1 MATAHPDA
9 DLGDLRPTGI
19 GPIGDLPWGSHI
31 CMFYETEKDLIE
43 ANVEYFRAGLSGN
56 EHCVWGLSEPLT
68 GEQARRALRLAVPEA
83 DRRLAEGAMEL
94 IPDLRSFL
102 GGGGLDPKRIT
113 SRWQQKL
120 AEARTRG
127 FEGLRVSGNA
137 FWMERHLWETF
148 RQYEAELDEAVA
160 GRPMLVLCTYCL
172 LAARAVDI
180 LDVAVTH
187 NFTIARRGGR
197 WEYVETP
204 ELRAAKREIRRLNN
218 AVDILSLSFPGHEK
232 LTPRE
237 RTMLAQ
243 IVLGAS
249 NKEAAR
255 ALDISPRTA
264 EFHRANILRKL
275 EARNLPQLMH
285 LVLGGTERRLEA

>member
-1 MATAHPDA
+1 MPAADPDTEP
-9 DLGDLRPTGI
+9 GDLRPTGI
-19 GPIGDLPWGSHI
+19 GPIGRLPWGSHI
-31 CMFYETEKDLIE
+31 CMFYETEGDLIE
-43 ANVEYFRAGLSGN
+43 ANVEYLRAGLRGN
-56 EHCVWGLSEPLT
+56 EYCVWGLSEPLT
-68 GEQARRALRLAVPEA
+68 EEQARRALRLTMPEA
-83 DRRLAEGAMEL
+83 DKYLAAGAMEL
-94 IPDLRSFL
+94 IPDLRSYL
-102 GGGGLDPKRIT
+102 GGGEFDPKRIT
-113 SRWQQKL
+113 NRWQRKL

-137 FWMERHLWETF
+137 FWMERHMWETF
-148 RQYEAELDEAVA
+148 RQYEAELDQAVA

-172 LAARAVDI
+172 GAARAVDI

-204 ELRAAKREIRRLNN
+204 ELRSAKRAICRLND
-218 AVDILSLSFPGHEK
+218 AVDILSLSFPGHDK

-237 RTMLAQ
+237 RAMLAQ

-255 ALDISPRTA
+255 ALGISPRTA

-275 EARNLPQLMH
+275 EARNLPELMQ
-285 LVLGGTERRLEA
+285 LVLAGTDRRLEA

>member
-1 MATAHPDA
+1 MAGA
-9 DLGDLRPTGI
+9 DLGTEGGDLRPTGI
-19 GPIGDLPWGSHI
+19 EPIGSLPWGSHI
-31 CMFYETEKDLIE
+31 CMFYETEEDLLE
-43 ANVEYFRAGLSGN
+43 ANVEYLQAGLSGN
-56 EHCVWGLSEPLT
+56 EYCVWGVSEPLAE
-68 GEQARRALRLAVPEA
+68 EQARHELRLALPDA
-83 DRRLAEGAMEL
+83 DRHLAEGAIEL
-94 IPDLRSFL
+94 IPDYRSYL
-102 GGGGLDPKRIT
+102 GGNGFDPKRIAGH
-113 SRWQQKL
+113 WIQKL
-120 AEARTRG
+120 AEARARG

-148 RQYEAELDEAVA
+148 SQYEAELDGAVS
-160 GRPMLVLCTYCL
+160 GRPMLVLCTYWL
-172 LAARAVDI
+172 RAARAVDI

-187 NFTIARRGGR
+187 HFTLARRGGR
-197 WEYVETP
+197 WEYIETP
-204 ELRAAKREIRRLNN
+204 ELRAAKREIRRLND

-243 IVLGAS
+243 IALGAS

-275 EARNLPQLMH
+275 EVRNLPELMH
-285 LVLGGTERRLEA
+285 LVLGGTERRAEA

>member
-1 MATAHPDA
+1 MAQADPDTKP
-9 DLGDLRPTGI
+9 GDLRPTGI
-19 GPIGDLPWGSHI
+19 EPIGRLSWGSHI
-31 CMFYETEKDLIE
+31 CMFYETEEDLIE
-43 ANVEYFRAGLSGN
+43 ANVEYFRAGLGEN
-56 EHCVWGLSEPLT
+56 EYCVWGLSEPLT
-68 GEQARRALRLAVPEA
+68 EEQAGRALRLAIPEA
-83 DRRLAEGAMEL
+83 DRHLAEGAMEL

-102 GGGGLDPKRIT
+102 GGEGFDPERMT

-120 AEARTRG
+120 EEARARG
-127 FEGLRVSGNA
+127 YEGLRVSGNA
-137 FWMERHLWETF
+137 FWMERQQWETF
-148 RQYEAELDEAVA
+148 RQYEAKLDETVD
-160 GRPMLVLCTYCL
+160 GRAMLVLCTYSL
-172 LAARAVDI
+172 RAARAVDI

-197 WEYVETP
+197 WDYVETP
-204 ELRAAKREIRRLNN
+204 ELRAAKREISRLND
-218 AVDILSLSFPGHEK
+218 AVDILSLSFPGSEK

-237 RTMLAQ
+237 RAMLAQ

-275 EARNLPQLMH
+275 EARNLPELMH
-285 LVLGGTERRLEA
+285 LVLGATERRREA

>member
-1 MATAHPDA
+1 MATAHPETDPGDA
-9 DLGDLRPTGI
+9 RPTGI
-19 GPIGDLPWGSHI
+19 EPIGELPWGSHI
-31 CMFYETEKDLIE
+31 CMFYETGEDLIE
-43 ANVEYFRAGLSGN
+43 ANVEYFGAGLGGN
-56 EHCVWGLSEPLT
+56 EYCVWGLSEPLT
-68 GEQARRALRLAVPEA
+68 EEQARRALRLAIPEA
-83 DRRLAEGAMEL
+83 DRRLEEGAIEL
-94 IPDLRSFL
+94 IPDYRSYL
-102 GGGGLDPKRIT
+102 GRNGFDPKQIAGH
-113 SRWQQKL
+113 WVQKL
-120 AEARTRG
+120 AEARARG

-148 RQYEAELDEAVA
+148 SQYEAELDEAVA
-160 GRPMLVLCTYCL
+160 GRPMLVLCTYRL
-172 LAARAVDI
+172 SAARAVDI

-187 NFTIARRGGR
+187 NFTIARRDGR
-197 WEYVETP
+197 WEYIETP
-204 ELRAAKREIRRLNN
+204 ELRAAKRQIRRLNN

-232 LTPRE
+232 LTGRE

-275 EARNLPQLMH
+275 EVRNLPELMH
-285 LVLGGTERRLEA
+285 LVLGGMEPRAQA